1 VDCSDFQLKKYWIK
15 SKFIHSVSKKQTP
28 RRKSLTKKGRL
39 DSAKDWIIK
48 YDGQN
53 LISGYAKWF
62 GVDKICA
69 IDELKT
75 LGVIIPENL
84 ENQIVKSLK
93 RRIEQKR
100 KLAKEKAE
108 ALDIAVNDSDYNF
121 AFIAGYTSGGFPY
134 GLTHEELENVE
145 LDNND

>member
-1 VDCSDFQLKKYWIK
+1 M
-15 SKFIHSVSKKQTP
+15 SKKQTP
-28 RRKSLTKKGRL
+28 RRKSLTKQGRL
-39 DSAKDWIIK
+39 DSAKDWITK

-69 IDELKT
+69 INELKT

-84 ENQIVKSLK
+84 ENQIVESLK
-93 RRIEQKR
+93 RRIEQR

-134 GLTHEELENVE
+134 GLTHEELENAE

>member
-1 VDCSDFQLKKYWIK
+1 M
-15 SKFIHSVSKKQTP
+15 SKKQTP
-28 RRKSLTKKGRL
+28 RRKSLTKQGRL
-39 DSAKDWIIK
+39 DSAKDWITK

-69 IDELKT
+69 INELKT

-84 ENQIVKSLK
+84 ENQIVESLK
-93 RRIEQKR
+93 RRIEQR

-108 ALDIAVNDSDYNF
+108 ALDITVNDSDYNF
-121 AFIAGYTSGGFPY
+121 AFIAGYTSGGLPY
-134 GLTHEELENVE
+134 GLTHEELENAE

>member
-1 VDCSDFQLKKYWIK
+1 M
-15 SKFIHSVSKKQTP
+15 SKKQTH
-28 RRKSLTKKGRL
+28 RRKSLTKQGRL
-39 DSAKDWIIK
+39 DSAKDWITK

-53 LISGYAKWF
+53 LVSGYAKWF

-69 IDELKT
+69 INELKT

-84 ENQIVKSLK
+84 ENQIVESLK
-93 RRIEQKR
+93 RRIEQR

-134 GLTHEELENVE
+134 GLTHEELENAE

>member
-1 VDCSDFQLKKYWIK
+1 M
-15 SKFIHSVSKKQTP
+15 SKKQTH
-28 RRKSLTKKGRL
+28 RRKSLTKQGRL
-39 DSAKDWIIK
+39 DSAKDWITK

-53 LISGYAKWF
+53 LVSGYAKWF

-69 IDELKT
+69 INELKT

-84 ENQIVKSLK
+84 ENQIVESLK
-93 RRIEQKR
+93 RRIEQR

-134 GLTHEELENVE
+134 GLTHEEFEKIE

>member
-1 VDCSDFQLKKYWIK
+1 M
-15 SKFIHSVSKKQTP
+15 SKKQTP
-28 RRKSLTKKGRL
+28 RRKTLTKKGRL
-39 DSAKDWIIK
+39 ASAKDWITK

-69 IDELKT
+69 INELKVF
-75 LGVIIPENL
+75 GVIIPESL
-84 ENQIVKSLK
+84 ENHIIERHK
-93 RRIEQKR
+93 RKIEQR
-100 KLAKEKAE
+100 RTAKDKIEV
-108 ALDIAVNDSDYNF
+108 LDITVNDSDDNF

-134 GLTHEELENVE
+134 GLTHEEFEKIE